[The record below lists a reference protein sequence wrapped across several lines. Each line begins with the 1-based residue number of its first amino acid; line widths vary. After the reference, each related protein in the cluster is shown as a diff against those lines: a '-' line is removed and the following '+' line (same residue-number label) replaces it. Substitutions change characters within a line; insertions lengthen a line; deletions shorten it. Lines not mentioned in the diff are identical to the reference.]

1 VTIKTR
7 KEEKLWHQEK
17 KVLAMEEAR
26 SFPVA
31 EEEWVAAVVSAQE
44 GSAFVPI
51 VEKKSPTSAGRRALK
66 SIVRNAAPR

>member
-1 VTIKTR
+1 
-7 KEEKLWHQEK
+7 
-17 KVLAMEEAR
+17 MEEAR